1 MKTRGLRLPPF
12 FWPRFWLTLEL
23 ATGLAGALYS
33 AAAAAASAPYPRAST
48 PAPLDLGSAQA
59 ISGNQLISVS
69 VALPLRDTAAA
80 QALLEATYT
89 PGSPQYRKFLTSQ
102 QFSAQFGPTDATVAQ
117 VTKRLQS
124 AGLQVT
130 RASSTVLK
138 VSGSMSAVE
147 AAFSVSLHA
156 YEVPS
161 SAGVPGYRYRAPAS
175 APQVASDIASSVQ
188 AVLGLDTRPRFRPHI
203 RHSSSAIKIKSTQ
216 LSSSVPNTPDM
227 PGLWTVTDFVDY
239 YDVGPL
245 YKEGIEGKHRTI
257 GIVTLAAFTPS
268 DAFAYW
274 NSLGLTVSSKR
285 IKIVAI
291 DGGSGPPSDASGSDE
306 TTLDV
311 EQSGGLAPA
320 ANVIVYEA
328 PNTEQG
334 FVDAFAAAFD
344 SNIADTV
351 STSWGQWEY
360 LDDTSTAVD
369 PVTHRNVNALKAF
382 NDLFT
387 QAALQG
393 QSMYAAAG
401 DAGAYDANDS
411 QSIYP
416 LTDFSKT
423 LSVDSPASQPF
434 LTAAG
439 GTTLPGLQSFTLND
453 GSTLSLTL
461 PTEQAW
467 GWDYL
472 QQLCVLLGFP
482 DLVECGILPVGG
494 GGGVSVF
501 TPRPFYQYFVPGVI
515 NSAGGQA
522 LVDRTRNPPQL
533 IFKLPANFVGR
544 NVPDIS
550 LNADPDTGY
559 VIWYTSDQNGFEIEQ
574 FIGGTSFVAPQ
585 LNGITALYDQGL
597 GYRLGLLNND
607 LYNLVR
613 FGVAYG
619 GRNAPLRDITTGDNW
634 FYTGERG
641 YDQATGVGVPDVT
654 NLFKALQ
661 SPFL

>member
-1 MKTRGLRLPPF
+1 
-12 FWPRFWLTLEL
+12 
-23 ATGLAGALYS
+23 
-33 AAAAAASAPYPRAST
+33 
-48 PAPLDLGSAQA
+48 
-59 ISGNQLISVS
+59 
-69 VALPLRDTAAA
+69 
-80 QALLEATYT
+80 
-89 PGSPQYRKFLTSQ
+89 
-102 QFSAQFGPTDATVAQ
+102 
-117 VTKRLQS
+117 
-124 AGLQVT
+124 
-130 RASSTVLK
+130 
-138 VSGSMSAVE
+138 
-147 AAFSVSLHA
+147 
-156 YEVPS
+156 
-161 SAGVPGYRYRAPAS
+161 
-175 APQVASDIASSVQ
+175 VQ

-203 RHSSSAIKIKSTQ
+203 RHSSGAVKITSTK
-216 LSSSVPNTPDM
+216 LSSSEPNTPDM

-245 YKEGIEGKHRTI
+245 YKEGIEGKHQTI

-274 NSLGLTVSSKR
+274 NSLGLAVASNR
-285 IKIVAI
+285 IKIVEI
-291 DGGSGPPSDASGSDE
+291 DGGSGPPSDASGSVE

-311 EQSGGLAPA
+311 EQSGGLAPS

-344 SNIADTV
+344 SNTADTI

-369 PVTHRNVNALKAF
+369 PITHRNVNALKAF

-411 QSIYP
+411 ESIYP
-416 LTDFSKT
+416 LPDFSKT

-439 GTTLPGLQSFTLND
+439 GTTLPGLQTFGLPD
-453 GSTLSLTL
+453 GSTYSLTIA
-461 PTEQAW
+461 TEQAW

-472 QQLCVLLGFP
+472 KQLCVLIGFP
-482 DLVECGILPVGG
+482 DPVDCGILPVGG

-501 TPRPFYQYFVPGVI
+501 MPRPFYQYFVPGII
-515 NSAGGQA
+515 NSASGQA
-522 LVDRTRNPPQL
+522 LVDETQKPPQL
-533 IFKLPANFVGR
+533 IFKLPANFAGR

-559 VIWYTSDQNGFEIEQ
+559 VIWYTSDQNGFEILQ
-574 FIGGTSFVAPQ
+574 FFGGTSFVGPQ

-597 GYRLGLLNND
+597 GYRVGLLNND

-613 FGVAYG
+613 LGVAYG

-641 YDQATGVGVPDVT
+641 YDQATGVGVPDVA

-661 SPFL
+661 VSFP

>member
-1 MKTRGLRLPPF
+1 MKNSGRRL
-12 FWPRFWLTLEL
+12 PRFWLTLGL
-23 ATGLAGALYS
+23 ATGLAGA
-33 AAAAAASAPYPRAST
+33 AFGAPYPSAAT
-48 PAPLDLGSAQA
+48 PAPMDLGTAQA
-59 ISGNQLISVS
+59 VLGNGSITVS
-69 VALPLRDTAAA
+69 VALPLQDSTAAE
-80 QALLEATYT
+80 ALLEDTYT
-89 PGSPQYRKFLTSQ
+89 PGSAHYRHFLSSQ
-102 QFSAQFGPTDATVAQ
+102 EFNAQFGPTDATVAQ
-117 VTKRLQS
+117 VTARFQS

-130 RASSTVLK
+130 RATSTLLK
-138 VSGSMSAVE
+138 VTGSTSAIE
-147 AAFSVSLHA
+147 AAFGVSLHA
-156 YEVPS
+156 YEVPAA
-161 SAGVPGYRYRAPAS
+161 AGIPGYRYRAPTS
-175 APQVASDIASSVQ
+175 APQVSADIASSVQ

-203 RHSSSAIKIKSTQ
+203 RHSSGAVKITSTK
-216 LSSSVPNTPDM
+216 LSSSEPNTPDM

-245 YKEGIEGKHRTI
+245 YKEGIEGKHQTI

-274 NSLGLTVSSKR
+274 NSLGLAVSPSR
-285 IKIVAI
+285 IKIVEV
-291 DGGSGPPSDASGSDE
+291 DGGSGPPSDAAGSDE

-311 EQSGGLAPA
+311 EQSGGLAPS

-334 FVDAFAAAFD
+334 FVDAFATAFD
-344 SNIADTV
+344 SNTADTL

-369 PVTHRNVNALKAF
+369 PITHRNVNALKAF

-401 DAGAYDANDS
+401 DAGAYDANDPE
-411 QSIYP
+411 SIYP
-416 LTDFSKT
+416 VPQFNKT

-434 LTAAG
+434 LTAGG
-439 GTTLPGLQSFTLND
+439 GTTLPGLQSFSLPN
-453 GSTLSLTL
+453 GSTYSLTI

-472 QQLCVLLGFP
+472 DKLCALLGTPNPVTCGTFP
-482 DLVECGILPVGG
+482 GGG

-501 TPRPFYQYFVPGVI
+501 MSLPFYQYFVPGVI
-515 NSAGGQA
+515 TSASGQA
-522 LVDRTRNPPQL
+522 LFNEQTKPPQL
-533 IFKLPANFVGR
+533 VFKLPANFAGR

-559 VIWYTSDQNGFEIEQ
+559 VIWYTSDVNGFEVEQ

-597 GYRLGLLNND
+597 GYRVGLLNND

-613 FGVAYG
+613 LGAAYS
-619 GRNAPLRDITTGDNW
+619 GRNPPLRDITSGDNW

-654 NLFKALQ
+654 NLFRALQ
-661 SPFL
+661 VPLL

>member
-1 MKTRGLRLPPF
+1 MKTRRRPSLT
-12 FWPRFWLTLEL
+12 FWLTALL
-23 ATGLAGALYS
+23 GAGLAGA
-33 AAAAAASAPYPRAST
+33 AFGTPYPRAAT
-48 PAPLDLGSAQA
+48 PAPLDLGTAQA
-59 ISGNQLISVS
+59 VLGNQTITAT
-69 VALPLRDTAAA
+69 VALPLRDCAGAA
-80 QALLEATYT
+80 ALLESTYT
-89 PGSPQYRKFLTSQ
+89 PGSAQYRHFLSSQ
-102 QFSAQFGPTDATVAQ
+102 EFNTQFGPTDATVAQ
-117 VTKRLQS
+117 VTQRLQS

-130 RASSTVLK
+130 RASTTLLK
-138 VSGSMSAVE
+138 VTGSTSAIE

-161 SAGVPGYRYRAPAS
+161 AGGVPGYRYRAPAS
-175 APQVASDIASSVQ
+175 APQVPAEISSSVQ
-188 AVLGLDTRPRFRPHI
+188 AVIGLDTRPRFRPHL
-203 RHSSSAIKIKSTQ
+203 RHGNGGTGATKVNSTTPAASA
-216 LSSSVPNTPDM
+216 PNTPDA
-227 PGLWTVTDFVDY
+227 PGLWTVTDFADY
-239 YDVGPL
+239 YDINPL
-245 YKEGIEGKHRTI
+245 YKEGIEGKHQTI

-274 NSLGLTVSSKR
+274 NSLGLSVSTKR

-291 DGGSGPPSDASGSDE
+291 DGGSGPPSDVSGSEE

-311 EQSGGLAPA
+311 EQSGGVAPA
-320 ANVIVYEA
+320 ANIIVYEA
-328 PNTEQG
+328 PNTTQG
-334 FVDAFAAAFD
+334 FIDAFAAAFD
-344 SNIADTV
+344 SNTADTV

-360 LDDTSTAVD
+360 LDDTSEGVD
-369 PVTHRNVNALKAF
+369 PVTHRNVNVLKAY

-393 QSMYAAAG
+393 QSMYASAG

-411 QSIYP
+411 ESIYP
-416 LTDFSKT
+416 LPQFNKT

-434 LTAAG
+434 ITAAG
-439 GTTLPGLQSFTLND
+439 GTTLPGVQSFL
-453 GSTLSLTL
+453 L
-461 PTEQAW
+461 PNGQTFSVTVATERAW

-472 QQLCVLLGFP
+472 QPLCNALGIP
-482 DLVECGILPVGG
+482 DPVACGIFPAGG

-501 TPRPFYQYFVPGVI
+501 ESRPFYQFLVPGII
-515 NSAGGQA
+515 NSPSGQA
-522 LVDRTRNPPQL
+522 LFDESQTPPQL
-533 IFKLPANFVGR
+533 IFKLPANFAGR

-559 VIWYTSDQNGFEIEQ
+559 VIWYTSDQTGFGIDQ
-574 FIGGTSFVAPQ
+574 FFGGTSFVAPQ

-613 FGVAYG
+613 LGVAYG
-619 GRNAPLRDITTGDNW
+619 GRNAPLRDITTGGNE
-634 FYTGERG
+634 FFQAVRG

-661 SPFL
+661 IPFL